1 MDIRATEEL
10 ALQFSRLSPER
21 RAYLAGYMDGLAFL
35 REQEAGQSKQEAA
48 PGPSRKAVAA
58 GPSNIR

>member
-21 RAYLAGYMDGLAFL
+21 RAYLARYMDGLAFL
-35 REQEAGQSKQEAA
+35 REQEAGQSKQEAGQ
-48 PGPSRKAVAA
+48 GPSRKAVAA